1 METAREA
8 ARLQEI
14 SRNTRKLIL
23 GTLAEA
29 GSGHPGGS
37 LSAVEL
43 LVTLYFYKM
52 KHDPKNPKW
61 PERDRF
67 ILSKGHAAP
76 LLYSI
81 LAEAGYFPAEE
92 LQSLRKLGALL
103 QGHPDLRIPGVEMPA
118 GSEGIGL
125 SVGVGRGARGEDRRK
140 GLPDL
145 RPHGRR
151 RAAGGRGL
159 GGRDVRHQVQAGQ
172 PHRDHRQERDT
183 AGRAHGADN
192 APRTPRLEVA
202 GVQLERH
209 RGRRLR
215 LPPAY
220 RRLRQCGDDEAQA
233 DDNHR
238 PHRQGEGSLVHGV
251 VSDLPR
257 HAPPRRTR

>member
-8 ARLQEI
+8 VRLQEI
-14 SRNTRKLIL
+14 SRSTRKLIL

-61 PERDRF
+61 ADRDRF

-81 LAEAGYFPAEE
+81 LAQAGYFPATE

-103 QGHPDLRIPGVEMPA
+103 QGHPDLRIPGRRDA
-118 GSEGIGL
+118 CGL
-125 SVGVGRGARGEDRRK
+125 GRDRALRGGGRGAGRK
-140 GLPDL
+140 GRQEDLQDL
-145 RPHGRR
+145 RADGRR
-151 RAAGGRGL
+151 RAAGGRGV
-159 GGRDVRHQVQAGQ
+159 GGRHVRFQVQAGQ
-172 PHRDHRQERDT
+172 PGRDNRQERDT
-183 AGRAHGADN
+183 AGWAHGADN
-192 APRTPRLEVA
+192 APRAARFEVE
-202 GVQLERH
+202 GVQLERD

-215 LPPAY
+215 LPPA
-220 RRLRQCGDDEAQA
+220 RSTRST
-233 DDNHR
+233 R
-238 PHRQGEGSLVHGV
+238 PR
-251 VSDLPR
+251 
-257 HAPPRRTR
+257 